1 MVEFPSRSDLPSQQR
16 PLVVMT
22 YNIAGHD
29 ERFRS
34 THIAQIVAAINEV
47 RPDIVGLQEV
57 HRGTWQSRDRDQL
70 EELEQ
75 GTGMHGFFGASFQRG
90 HGQFGNA
97 ILTRGDIVSA
107 MVHPLPGH
115 GEPRSLIESV
125 LRIDGATINFYVTH
139 LAAWHRM
146 NASVR
151 GRQLDCVAKYIRTST
166 YPFLL
171 AGDFNAAPDTRE
183 VMAFDRENLAQ
194 ICGRILP
201 VTNPLLHRR
210 IDYVWADY
218 GWEVNRTSVP
228 HIGPSDHWPVVT
240 ELMWNRDLSFESSL
254 DRISATSVPDRRS
267 GGRVSMDLRLRG
279 WSGRR
284 PSVQHRAAVG
294 SRS

>member
-1 MVEFPSRSDLPSQQR
+1 MIEFPSRSDLPAQQR

-29 ERFRS
+29 ARFRS
-34 THIAQIVAAINEV
+34 SHIAQIVAAINEV

-57 HRGTWQSRDRDQL
+57 HRWTWQSRHRDQF

-75 GTGMHGFFGASFQRG
+75 GTGMHGFFGESFRRG
-90 HGQFGNA
+90 DGEFGNA

-107 MVHPLPGH
+107 TVHPLPGG
-115 GEPRSLIESV
+115 GEPRTLIESV

-146 NASVR
+146 NAAVR
-151 GRQLDCVAKYIRTST
+151 GRQLACVATYLRTSS

-171 AGDFNAAPDTRE
+171 TADFNAAPGTHE

-201 VTNPLLHRR
+201 ITNPMLRRR
-210 IDYVWADY
+210 IDYVWTDY
-218 GWEVNRTSVP
+218 GWDVNRTWVP
-228 HIGPSDHWPVVT
+228 RIGPSDHWPVVT
-240 ELMWNRDLSFESSL
+240 EVMWIR
-254 DRISATSVPDRRS
+254 
-267 GGRVSMDLRLRG
+267 
-279 WSGRR
+279 
-284 PSVQHRAAVG
+284 
-294 SRS
+294 